1 MPLPDA
7 SLQVRG
13 LSLTNFSCG
22 VPMKVSRSFRP
33 AGFRFATIVAGVMVS
48 SATSLAQTSRNVD
61 LPRFEPSPAGDR
73 FFGVPS
79 PYTPGQAVLH
89 AGVLLDYAKN
99 PLIISDQSG
108 AVVGH
113 VVEHQLLLHL
123 NVAVTLMDRLA
134 FNADLPL
141 ALINRGD
148 GTIEVG
154 TFVGAGA
161 FVSPSGAGIGD
172 LRLGARLRLYGGYY
186 DPFQVGIGGYLWL
199 PTGTRND
206 FLTDAKVRGQAQ
218 LLLGGRID
226 RFIWTAMGG
235 PTLRAAQTYGDIRTG
250 SQMSWGAGAGV
261 LLLEGR
267 DLQLGVETFGG
278 VTLSSSM
285 RSTNSEGLV
294 GAKYRVVPP
303 VELGVAFARG
313 FASGLGTPDYR
324 GLLSAF
330 YTPVVARPY
339 VHVDGDTDG
348 DSDYDGIKDRSD
360 ACPRVA
366 GTASSDPT
374 KNGCPPSR
382 DQDGDG
388 INDDADACPTESG
401 KPNDDPKK
409 NGCPARDADKDGVT
423 DEVDACPSEPGP
435 ASEDMRKNGCPI
447 PADRDGDGIAD
458 GQDACPALAGVR
470 TDNPSTNGCPGDADQ
485 DGFRDDQDACPHEK
499 GIDDP
504 DPARRGCPKLVRVT
518 SAEIVIL
525 EQVQFDVDR
534 ATIKP
539 ESSALLASIG
549 QVMREHVE
557 IQRVEVQGHT
567 DSHGKKQHNLKLS
580 QARADAVVAALVG
593 GGIDASRLT
602 AKGYGPDMPIGSNDD
617 EVGRQ
622 KNRRVQFI
630 VRDRTTPRVDGPERP
645 ER

>member
-1 MPLPDA
+1 
-7 SLQVRG
+7 
-13 LSLTNFSCG
+13 
-22 VPMKVSRSFRP
+22 MKVSRSFRQ
-33 AGFRFATIVAGVMVS
+33 AGLRLATIVVGIIAS
-48 SATSLAQTSRNVD
+48 SATSFAQTSRNVD

-79 PYTPGQAVLH
+79 PYTPGEAVLH

-99 PLIISDQSG
+99 PLIITDQSG
-108 AVVGH
+108 ATAGH

-123 NVAVTLMDRLA
+123 NVAVTLMERLA
-134 FNADLPL
+134 LNADLPL
-141 ALINRGD
+141 ALVNRGD
-148 GTIEVG
+148 GTVEVG

-161 FVSPSGAGIGD
+161 FISPSGAGMGD
-172 LRLGARLRLYGGYY
+172 LRLGARLRLFGGYH
-186 DPFQVGIGGYLWL
+186 DPFQIGIGGYLWL

-235 PTLRAAQTYGDIRTG
+235 PTFRAAQTYGDVRTG

-261 LLLEGR
+261 LLLNGR

-278 VTLSSSM
+278 ATFSTSM

-294 GAKYRVVPP
+294 GAKYRVGPP
-303 VELGVAFARG
+303 VEVGVAFGRG
-313 FASGLGTPDYR
+313 FAAGLGTPDYR

-330 YTPVVARPY
+330 YTPVAARPY
-339 VHVDGDTDG
+339 VRVDGDTDG
-348 DSDYDGIKDRSD
+348 DSDNDGIKDRND

-366 GTASSDPT
+366 GISSSDRT
-374 KNGCPPSR
+374 RNGCPHPR

-388 INDDADACPTESG
+388 ISDDADACPTQSG
-401 KPNDDPKK
+401 KPSDDPKK
-409 NGCPARDADKDGVT
+409 TGCPARDADKDGIT
-423 DEVDACPSEPGP
+423 DEVDACPAEPGP
-435 ASEDMRKNGCPI
+435 ASEDARKNGCPI

-458 GQDACPALAGVR
+458 GQDACPAMAGIR

-499 GIDDP
+499 GIDDA
-504 DPARRGCPKLVRVT
+504 DPTRRGCPKLVRVT
-518 SAEIVIL
+518 STEIVIL

-539 ESSALLASIG
+539 ASAELLSAIG
-549 QVMREHVE
+549 QVMRDHPE
-557 IQRVEVQGHT
+557 IRRFEVQGHT
-567 DSHGKKQHNLKLS
+567 DSRGKKQHNVKLS
-580 QARADAVVAALVG
+580 QARADAVVAALVV
-593 GGIDASRLT
+593 GGIDAGRLT
-602 AKGYGPDMPIGSNDD
+602 AKGYGSDMPIGSNDD

-630 VRDRTTPRVDGPERP
+630 VREKTTTGVDGTARSER
-645 ER
+645 